1 MARKYPQNPIN
12 YAAYKL
18 IHLRLKD
25 FQIPYREKP
34 DLKESNHHQT
44 SEADFSRRTCVTC
57 QYLVQSL
64 KKVSQYAK
72 EKSLTQDAS
81 TVACSLTNKDE
92 HACDQYMPGIVNLVH
107 DYLESYDPSDACQ

>member
-1 MARKYPQNPIN
+1 MR
-12 YAAYKL
+12 L
-18 IHLRLKD
+18 IYTLAL
-25 FQIPYREKP
+25 
-34 DLKESNHHQT
+34 L
-44 SEADFSRRTCVTC
+44 ADFSRRTCVTC

-107 DYLESYDPSDACQ
+107 DYLESYDPSDACQAPIENTFRNTESRVG